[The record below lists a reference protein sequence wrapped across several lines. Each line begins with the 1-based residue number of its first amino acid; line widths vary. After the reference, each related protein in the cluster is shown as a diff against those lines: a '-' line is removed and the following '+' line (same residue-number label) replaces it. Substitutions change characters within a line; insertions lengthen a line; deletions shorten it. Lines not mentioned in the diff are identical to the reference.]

1 MQNSASKDDLIMLRI
16 LLWLLLFTLAVFTS
30 PSLRA
35 EQDVVVPIVAASEL
49 TNTQNKISRLQQT
62 IEQESLLLLQTK
74 GEQRAF
80 TEYRINDKSSEL
92 HDKIGQLIAAP
103 DADQQYLVALVQSQM
118 AFLEKVET
126 YLDDQIM
133 AMRLGVSQED
143 DSKIILAISQRE
155 FERDHYLKAQLT
167 TLQWAETLDMDVSI
181 QLQKLTEFMLERA
194 DQFDSLVHYT
204 QHKLQKSVAEASSA
218 GVDITPEQKANVVA
232 LKERLE
238 HSSSTLAVS
247 AAILETLG
255 QDVAQFKQT
264 LFSVSG
270 DITQDVLNFSVAS
283 NLLQGWAKVIKDQ
296 TINNGPSLTFKIVV
310 FLFIL
315 FVASLVAKIVTKII
329 AKTVRASKLQFSQLL
344 QEFFI
349 SLSSKVVFAVGL
361 LIALSQ
367 LGFELG
373 PLLAGFGIAGVII
386 GFALQDTLSNFAS
399 GMMILIYRPFDV
411 GDLINAANV
420 TGRVSHMS
428 LVSTT
433 IKTLDNQRLIVPNN
447 KIWGDTIN
455 NITAEHQRRVDMTF
469 GISYSDNVEHAE
481 TILKSIVEQHPK
493 VQAHPEPMVKLHTLG
508 ESSVDFIVRPWVTPD
523 DYWEVYWDITREVK
537 IRFDAEGISIPFPQ
551 RDVHIYQK

>member
-1 MQNSASKDDLIMLRI
+1 MLRI
-16 LLWLLLFTLAVFTS
+16 LLTLLLFTSAVFTTL
-30 PSLRA
+30 SLRA
-35 EQDVVVPIVAASEL
+35 EQDAVIPIVATSQL
-49 TNTQNKISRLQQT
+49 TDTQNQISRLQQT
-62 IEQESLLLLQTK
+62 IEQDTKLLFKAK
-74 GEQRAF
+74 GELRTF
-80 TEYRINDKSSEL
+80 TEYRIKNKSSEL
-92 HDKIGQLIAAP
+92 RDKIGQLIATP
-103 DADQQYLVALVQSQM
+103 DADQQYLVTLVQSQL
-118 AFLEKVET
+118 AFLENVSA
-126 YLDDQIM
+126 YLDAQIM
-133 AMRLGVSQED
+133 TMRLDLSLDD
-143 DSKIILAISQRE
+143 DSQKILAISQRE

-167 TLQWAETLDMDVSI
+167 TLQWAETLNIDVSV
-181 QLQKLTEFMLERA
+181 QKQKLTEFMLTRA

-204 QHKLQKSVAEASSA
+204 QDELQKAVAEAADA
-218 GVDITPEQKANVVA
+218 GADITSEQKADVVA

-238 HSSSTLAVS
+238 QSSSSLAVS
-247 AAILETLG
+247 AGILETLG
-255 QDVAQFKQT
+255 QNVAPFKQT

-283 NLLQGWAKVIKDQ
+283 NLLQGWGKVIKDQ
-296 TINNGPSLTFKIVV
+296 TINNGPSLTFKILV

-315 FVASLVAKIVTKII
+315 FAASLVAKIVTQII
-329 AKTVRASKLQFSQLL
+329 SKTVRASKLQFSQLL
-344 QEFFI
+344 QDFFI
-349 SLSSKVVFAVGL
+349 SLSSKIVFALGL

-493 VQAHPEPMVKLHTLG
+493 VQAHPEPIVKLHTLG
-508 ESSVDFIVRPWVTPD
+508 ESSVDFIVRPWVKPD
-523 DYWEVYWDITREVK
+523 DYWEVYWDITRAVK

>member
-1 MQNSASKDDLIMLRI
+1 MLRI
-16 LLWLLLFTLAVFTS
+16 LFTILFTLVVFMS
-30 PSLRA
+30 PTASA
-35 EQDVVVPIVAASEL
+35 EQDATAPIVTTSQL
-49 TNTQNKISRLQQT
+49 TDTQNKISRLQQT
-62 IEQESLLLLQTK
+62 IDQDTRLLFKAK
-74 GEQRAF
+74 GELRNF
-80 TEYRINDKSSEL
+80 TEYRIKNKSSEL
-92 HDKIGQLIAAP
+92 RDIIAQLIKTP
-103 DADQQYLVALVQSQM
+103 DENPQYLITLVQSQLD
-118 AFLEKVET
+118 FLNSVGS

-133 AMRLGVSQED
+133 LMRLDIKQGDE
-143 DSKIILAISQRE
+143 SKVVLAISQRE

-167 TLQWAETLDMDVSI
+167 SLQWAKTLNMDVSI
-181 QLQKLTEFMLERA
+181 QQQKLTDFMLKRA
-194 DQFDSLVHYT
+194 DHFDSLVHYT
-204 QHKLQKSVAEASSA
+204 QDELQKAVSEAESA
-218 GVDITPEQKANVVA
+218 GVDITAEQKAEVMA
-232 LKERLE
+232 LKERLDQ
-238 HSSSTLAVS
+238 SSSSLAVS
-247 AAILETLG
+247 AGMLETLG
-255 QDVAQFKQT
+255 QDVTAFKQT

-283 NLLQGWAKVIKDQ
+283 NLLQGWLNVIKDQ
-296 TINNGPSLTFKIVV
+296 TINNGPSLTFKILV
-310 FLFIL
+310 FVFIL
-315 FVASLVAKIVTKII
+315 FLASLVAKIVTKII
-329 AKTVRASKLQFSQLL
+329 SKTVKASKLQFSQLL
-344 QEFFI
+344 QDFFI
-349 SLSSKVVFAVGL
+349 SLSSKVVFALGL

-455 NITAEHQRRVDMTF
+455 NITAEHQRRVDMIF

-493 VQAHPEPMVKLHTLG
+493 VQEHPEPIVKLHTLG
-508 ESSVDFIVRPWVTPD
+508 ESSVDFVVRPWVNPD
-523 DYWEVYWDITREVK
+523 DYWEVYWDITRAVK

>member
-1 MQNSASKDDLIMLRI
+1 MVFMSPTAS
-16 LLWLLLFTLAVFTS
+16 
-30 PSLRA
+30 A
-35 EQDVVVPIVAASEL
+35 EQDATAPIVTTSQL
-49 TNTQNKISRLQQT
+49 TDTQNKISRLQQT
-62 IEQESLLLLQTK
+62 IDQDTRLLFKAK
-74 GEQRAF
+74 GELRNF
-80 TEYRINDKSSEL
+80 TEYRIKNKSSEL
-92 HDKIGQLIAAP
+92 RDIIAQLIKTP
-103 DADQQYLVALVQSQM
+103 DENPQYLITLVQSQLD
-118 AFLEKVET
+118 FLNSVGS

-133 AMRLGVSQED
+133 LMRLDIKQGDE
-143 DSKIILAISQRE
+143 SKVVLAISQRE

-167 TLQWAETLDMDVSI
+167 SLQWAKTLNMDVSI
-181 QLQKLTEFMLERA
+181 QQQKLTDFMLKRA
-194 DQFDSLVHYT
+194 DHFDSLVHYT
-204 QHKLQKSVAEASSA
+204 QDELQKAVSEAESA
-218 GVDITPEQKANVVA
+218 GADITAEQKAEVMA
-232 LKERLE
+232 LKERLDQ
-238 HSSSTLAVS
+238 SSSSLAVS
-247 AAILETLG
+247 AGMLETLG
-255 QDVAQFKQT
+255 QDVTAFKQT

-283 NLLQGWAKVIKDQ
+283 NLLQGWLNVIKDQ
-296 TINNGPSLTFKIVV
+296 TINNGPSLTFKILV
-310 FLFIL
+310 FVFIL
-315 FVASLVAKIVTKII
+315 FLASLVAKIVTKII
-329 AKTVRASKLQFSQLL
+329 SKTVKASKLQFSQLL
-344 QEFFI
+344 QDFFI
-349 SLSSKVVFAVGL
+349 SLSSKVVFALGL

-455 NITAEHQRRVDMTF
+455 NITAEHQRRVDMIF

-493 VQAHPEPMVKLHTLG
+493 VQEHPEPIVKLHTLG
-508 ESSVDFIVRPWVTPD
+508 ESSVDFVVRPWVNPD
-523 DYWEVYWDITREVK
+523 DYWEVYWDITRAVK

>member
-1 MQNSASKDDLIMLRI
+1 MLRI
-16 LLWLLLFTLAVFTS
+16 LLTLLLFTSAVFMT

-35 EQDVVVPIVAASEL
+35 EQDAVVPIVATSQL
-49 TNTQNKISRLQQT
+49 TDTQTQISRLQQT
-62 IEQESLLLLQTK
+62 IEQDTKLLFKAK
-74 GEQRAF
+74 GELRAF
-80 TEYRINDKSSEL
+80 TEYRIKNKSSEL
-92 HDKIGQLIAAP
+92 RDIIGQLIATP
-103 DADQQYLVALVQSQM
+103 DADQQYLVTLVQSQM
-118 AFLEKVET
+118 AFLENVSA
-126 YLDDQIM
+126 YLNDHIM
-133 AMRLGVSQED
+133 TMRLGLSQD
-143 DSKIILAISQRE
+143 DDNKSILAISQRE

-167 TLQWAETLDMDVSI
+167 TLQWAETLNIDVSV
-181 QLQKLTEFMLERA
+181 QKQKLTEFMLNRA

-204 QHKLQKSVAEASSA
+204 QDELQKAVAEAADA
-218 GVDITPEQKANVVA
+218 GADITSEQKADVVA

-238 HSSSTLAVS
+238 QSSSSLAVS
-247 AAILETLG
+247 AGILETLG
-255 QDVAQFKQT
+255 QNVAPFKQT

-283 NLLQGWAKVIKDQ
+283 NLLQGWGKVIKDQ
-296 TINNGPSLTFKIVV
+296 TINNGPSLTFKILV

-315 FVASLVAKIVTKII
+315 FAASLVAKIVTQII
-329 AKTVRASKLQFSQLL
+329 SKTVRASKLQFSQLL
-344 QEFFI
+344 QDFFI
-349 SLSSKVVFAVGL
+349 SLSSKLVFALGL

-493 VQAHPEPMVKLHTLG
+493 VQAHPEPIVKLHTLG
-508 ESSVDFIVRPWVTPD
+508 ESSVDFIVRPWVKPD
-523 DYWEVYWDITREVK
+523 DYWEVYWDITRAVK

>member
-1 MQNSASKDDLIMLRI
+1 MLRI
-16 LLWLLLFTLAVFTS
+16 LLTLLLFTSAVFTTQ
-30 PSLRA
+30 SLRA
-35 EQDVVVPIVAASEL
+35 EQDAVIPIVATSQL
-49 TNTQNKISRLQQT
+49 TDTQNQISRLQQT
-62 IEQESLLLLQTK
+62 IEQDTKLLFKAK
-74 GEQRAF
+74 GELRTF
-80 TEYRINDKSSEL
+80 TEYRIKNKSSEL
-92 HDKIGQLIAAP
+92 RDQIGQLIATP
-103 DADQQYLVALVQSQM
+103 DADQQYLVTLVQSQL
-118 AFLEKVET
+118 AFLENVSA
-126 YLDDQIM
+126 YLDAQVM
-133 AMRLGVSQED
+133 AMRLGISQGD
-143 DSKIILAISQRE
+143 DSKNILAISQRE

-167 TLQWAETLDMDVSI
+167 TLQWAETLNIDVSV
-181 QLQKLTEFMLERA
+181 QKQKLTEFMLTRA

-204 QHKLQKSVAEASSA
+204 QDELQKAVAEAADA
-218 GVDITPEQKANVVA
+218 GADITTEQKADVVA

-238 HSSSTLAVS
+238 QSSSSLAVS
-247 AAILETLG
+247 AGILETLG
-255 QDVAQFKQT
+255 QNVAPFKQT

-283 NLLQGWAKVIKDQ
+283 NLLQGWGKVIKDQ
-296 TINNGPSLTFKIVV
+296 TINNGPSLTFKILV

-315 FVASLVAKIVTKII
+315 FAASLVAKIVTQII
-329 AKTVRASKLQFSQLL
+329 SKTVRASKLQFSQLL
-344 QEFFI
+344 QDFFI
-349 SLSSKVVFAVGL
+349 SLSSKIVFALGL

-481 TILKSIVEQHPK
+481 TILKSIVEQHPE
-493 VQAHPEPMVKLHTLG
+493 VQAHPEPIVKLHTLG
-508 ESSVDFIVRPWVTPD
+508 ESSVDFIVRPWVKPD
-523 DYWEVYWDITREVK
+523 DYWEVYWDITRAVK

>member
-1 MQNSASKDDLIMLRI
+1 MLRI
-16 LLWLLLFTLAVFTS
+16 LLSLLFTLAMFTS

-35 EQDVVVPIVAASEL
+35 EQDVVVPIVAVSQL
-49 TNTQNKISRLQQT
+49 TNTQDKISRLQQT

-181 QLQKLTEFMLERA
+181 QRQKLTDFMLERA

>member
-1 MQNSASKDDLIMLRI
+1 MLRI
-16 LLWLLLFTLAVFTS
+16 LLTLLLFTSAVFTTQ
-30 PSLRA
+30 SLRA
-35 EQDVVVPIVAASEL
+35 EQDAVVPIVATSQL
-49 TNTQNKISRLQQT
+49 TDTQNQISRLQQT
-62 IEQESLLLLQTK
+62 IEQDTKLLFKAK
-74 GEQRAF
+74 GELRTF
-80 TEYRINDKSSEL
+80 TEYRIKNKSSEL
-92 HDKIGQLIAAP
+92 RDQIGQLIATP
-103 DADQQYLVALVQSQM
+103 DADQQYLVTLVQSQL
-118 AFLEKVET
+118 AFLENVSA
-126 YLDDQIM
+126 YLDAQVM
-133 AMRLGVSQED
+133 AMRLGISQGD
-143 DSKIILAISQRE
+143 DSKNILAISQRE

-167 TLQWAETLDMDVSI
+167 TLQWAETLNIDVSV
-181 QLQKLTEFMLERA
+181 QKQKLTEFMLTRA

-204 QHKLQKSVAEASSA
+204 QDELQKAVAEAADA
-218 GVDITPEQKANVVA
+218 GADITTEQKADVVA

-238 HSSSTLAVS
+238 QSSSSLAVS
-247 AAILETLG
+247 AGILETLG
-255 QDVAQFKQT
+255 QNVAPFKQT

-283 NLLQGWAKVIKDQ
+283 NLLQGWGKVIKDQ
-296 TINNGPSLTFKIVV
+296 TINNGPSLTFKILV

-315 FVASLVAKIVTKII
+315 FAASLVAKIVTQII
-329 AKTVRASKLQFSQLL
+329 SKTVRASKLQFSQLL
-344 QEFFI
+344 QDFFI
-349 SLSSKVVFAVGL
+349 SLSSKIVFALGL

-493 VQAHPEPMVKLHTLG
+493 VQAHPEPIVKLHTLG
-508 ESSVDFIVRPWVTPD
+508 ESSVDFIVRPWVKPD
-523 DYWEVYWDITREVK
+523 DYWEVYWDITRAVK

>member
-1 MQNSASKDDLIMLRI
+1 MLRI
-16 LLWLLLFTLAVFTS
+16 LLTLLLFTSAVFTTQ
-30 PSLRA
+30 SLRA
-35 EQDVVVPIVAASEL
+35 EQDAVIPIVATSQL
-49 TNTQNKISRLQQT
+49 TDTQNQISRLQQT
-62 IEQESLLLLQTK
+62 IEQDTKLLFKAK
-74 GEQRAF
+74 GELRTF
-80 TEYRINDKSSEL
+80 TEYRIKNKSSEL
-92 HDKIGQLIAAP
+92 RDQIGQLIATP
-103 DADQQYLVALVQSQM
+103 DADQQYLVTLVQSQL
-118 AFLEKVET
+118 AFLENVSA
-126 YLDDQIM
+126 YLDAQVM
-133 AMRLGVSQED
+133 AMRLGVSQGD
-143 DSKIILAISQRE
+143 DSKNILAISQRE

-167 TLQWAETLDMDVSI
+167 TLQWAETLNIDVSV
-181 QLQKLTEFMLERA
+181 QKQKLTEFMLTRA

-204 QHKLQKSVAEASSA
+204 QDELQKAVAEAADA
-218 GVDITPEQKANVVA
+218 GADITTEQKTDVVA

-238 HSSSTLAVS
+238 QSSSSLAVS
-247 AAILETLG
+247 AGILETLG
-255 QDVAQFKQT
+255 QNVAPFKQT

-283 NLLQGWAKVIKDQ
+283 NLLQGWGKVIKDQ
-296 TINNGPSLTFKIVV
+296 TINNGPSLTFKILV

-315 FVASLVAKIVTKII
+315 FAASLVAKIVTQII
-329 AKTVRASKLQFSQLL
+329 SKTVRASKLQFSQLL
-344 QEFFI
+344 QDFFI
-349 SLSSKVVFAVGL
+349 SLSSKIVFALGL

-493 VQAHPEPMVKLHTLG
+493 VQAHPEPIVKLHTLG
-508 ESSVDFIVRPWVTPD
+508 ESSVDFIVRPWVKPD
-523 DYWEVYWDITREVK
+523 DYWEVYWDITRAVK

>member
-1 MQNSASKDDLIMLRI
+1 MLRI
-16 LLWLLLFTLAVFTS
+16 LLSLLLFTLAMFTS

-35 EQDVVVPIVAASEL
+35 EQDVVVPIVAASPL
-49 TNTQNKISRLQQT
+49 TNTQDKINRLQQT

-92 HDKIGQLIAAP
+92 HEKIGKLIAAP

-181 QLQKLTEFMLERA
+181 QLQKLTGFMLERA
-194 DQFDSLVHYT
+194 DQFNSLVHYT

-218 GVDITPEQKANVVA
+218 GVDITTEQKANVVA

-238 HSSSTLAVS
+238 QSSSTLAVS

-296 TINNGPSLTFKIVV
+296 TINNGPSLTFKILV

-349 SLSSKVVFAVGL
+349 SLSSKMVFAVGL

>member
-1 MQNSASKDDLIMLRI
+1 MLRI
-16 LLWLLLFTLAVFTS
+16 IPTILLLMTTLLMVPSISAQDSAV
-30 PSLRA
+30 
-35 EQDVVVPIVAASEL
+35 ASETTSAVID
-49 TNTQNKISRLQQT
+49 TNTLNKMTLLQQT
-62 IEQESLLLLQTK
+62 IDHDTQLLSSAK
-74 GEQRAF
+74 GEMRTI
-80 TEYRINDKSSEL
+80 TEYRIKNKSSQLRDEI
-92 HDKIGQLIAAP
+92 DQLITSGT
-103 DADQQYLVALVQSQM
+103 ADHQYLIPLVQNQLV
-118 AFLEKVET
+118 FLRQVIT
-126 YLDDQIM
+126 YLDADLLLLNSK
-133 AMRLGVSQED
+133 LGSDD
-143 DSKIILAISQRE
+143 DSKVIVAMSNRE
-155 FERDHYLKAQLT
+155 FERDHYLKATLE
-167 TLQWAETLDMDVSI
+167 TLQWAETLAIDVTT
-181 QLQKLTEFMLERA
+181 QKQTFTDFMLQRA
-194 DQFDSLVHYT
+194 DQFDSLVNYT
-204 QHKLQKSVAEASSA
+204 QDELQKAVAEAAAA
-218 GVDITPEQKANVVA
+218 GADISTEQKAKVLA
-232 LKERLE
+232 LKERLGQN
-238 HSSSTLAVS
+238 SSSLAIS
-247 AAILETLG
+247 ASILESLG
-255 QDVAQFKQT
+255 QNVSQTKQT

-296 TINNGPSLTFKIVV
+296 TINNGPNLTFKILV

-315 FVASLVAKIVTKII
+315 FVTSLVAKIVTQII

-349 SLSSKVVFAVGL
+349 SLSSKVVYAVGL

-411 GDLINAANV
+411 GNLINAAGV

-469 GISYSDNVEHAE
+469 GISYSDNIEHAE

-493 VQAHPEPMVKLHTLG
+493 VHAQPEPIVKLHTLG
-508 ESSVDFIVRPWVTPD
+508 ESSVDFIVRPWVNPD
-523 DYWEVYWDITREVK
+523 DYWEVYWDITRAVK
-537 IRFDAEGISIPFPQ
+537 MRFDAEGISIPFPQ

>member
-1 MQNSASKDDLIMLRI
+1 MLRI
-16 LLWLLLFTLAVFTS
+16 LLTLLLFTSAVFMT

-35 EQDVVVPIVAASEL
+35 EQDAVVPIVATSQL
-49 TNTQNKISRLQQT
+49 TDTQTQISRLQQT
-62 IEQESLLLLQTK
+62 IEQDTKLLFKAK
-74 GEQRAF
+74 GELRAF
-80 TEYRINDKSSEL
+80 TEYRIKNKSSEL
-92 HDKIGQLIAAP
+92 RDIIGQLIATP
-103 DADQQYLVALVQSQM
+103 DADQQYLVTLVQSQM
-118 AFLEKVET
+118 AFLENVSA
-126 YLDDQIM
+126 YLNDHIM
-133 AMRLGVSQED
+133 TMRLGLSQD
-143 DSKIILAISQRE
+143 DDNKSILAISQRE

-167 TLQWAETLDMDVSI
+167 TLQWAETLNIDVSV
-181 QLQKLTEFMLERA
+181 QKQKLTEFMLNRA

-204 QHKLQKSVAEASSA
+204 QDELQKAVAEAADA
-218 GVDITPEQKANVVA
+218 GADITSEQKADVVA

-238 HSSSTLAVS
+238 QSSASLAVS
-247 AAILETLG
+247 AGILETLG
-255 QDVAQFKQT
+255 QNVAPFKQT

-283 NLLQGWAKVIKDQ
+283 NLLQGWGKVIKDQ
-296 TINNGPSLTFKIVV
+296 TINNGPSLTFKILV

-315 FVASLVAKIVTKII
+315 FAASLVAKIVTQII
-329 AKTVRASKLQFSQLL
+329 SKTVRASKLQFSQLL
-344 QEFFI
+344 QDFFI
-349 SLSSKVVFAVGL
+349 SLSSKLVFALGL

-493 VQAHPEPMVKLHTLG
+493 VQTHPEPIVKLHTLG
-508 ESSVDFIVRPWVTPD
+508 ESSVDFIVRPWVKPD
-523 DYWEVYWDITREVK
+523 DYWEVYWDITRAVK

>member
-1 MQNSASKDDLIMLRI
+1 MLRI
-16 LLWLLLFTLAVFTS
+16 LLTLLLFTSAVFTTQ
-30 PSLRA
+30 SLRA
-35 EQDVVVPIVAASEL
+35 EQDAVVPIVATSQL
-49 TNTQNKISRLQQT
+49 TDTQNQISRLQQT
-62 IEQESLLLLQTK
+62 IEQDTKLLFKAK
-74 GEQRAF
+74 GELRTF
-80 TEYRINDKSSEL
+80 TEYRIKNKSSEL
-92 HDKIGQLIAAP
+92 RDQIGQLIATP
-103 DADQQYLVALVQSQM
+103 DADQQYLVALVQSQL
-118 AFLEKVET
+118 AFLENVSA
-126 YLDDQIM
+126 YLDAQVM
-133 AMRLGVSQED
+133 AMRLGISQGD
-143 DSKIILAISQRE
+143 DSKNILAISQRE

-167 TLQWAETLDMDVSI
+167 TLQWAETLNIDVSV
-181 QLQKLTEFMLERA
+181 QKQKLTEFMLTRA

-204 QHKLQKSVAEASSA
+204 QDELQKAVAEAADA
-218 GVDITPEQKANVVA
+218 GADITTEQKADVVA

-238 HSSSTLAVS
+238 QSSSSLAVS
-247 AAILETLG
+247 AGILETLG
-255 QDVAQFKQT
+255 QNVAPFKQT

-283 NLLQGWAKVIKDQ
+283 NLLQGWGKVIKDQ
-296 TINNGPSLTFKIVV
+296 TINNGPSLTFKILV

-315 FVASLVAKIVTKII
+315 FAASLVAKIVTQII
-329 AKTVRASKLQFSQLL
+329 SKTVRASKLQFSQLL
-344 QEFFI
+344 QDFFI
-349 SLSSKVVFAVGL
+349 SLSSKIVFALGL

-493 VQAHPEPMVKLHTLG
+493 VQAHPEPIVKLHTLG
-508 ESSVDFIVRPWVTPD
+508 ESSVDFIVRPWVKPD
-523 DYWEVYWDITREVK
+523 DYWEVYWDITRAVK

>member
-1 MQNSASKDDLIMLRI
+1 MLRI
-16 LLWLLLFTLAVFTS
+16 LLTLLLFTSAVFMT

-35 EQDVVVPIVAASEL
+35 EQDAVVPIVATSQL
-49 TNTQNKISRLQQT
+49 TNTQTQISRLQQT
-62 IEQESLLLLQTK
+62 IEQDTKLLFKAK
-74 GEQRAF
+74 GELRAF
-80 TEYRINDKSSEL
+80 TEYRIKNKSSEL
-92 HDKIGQLIAAP
+92 RDIIGQLIATP
-103 DADQQYLVALVQSQM
+103 DADQQYLVTLVQSQM
-118 AFLEKVET
+118 AFLENVSA
-126 YLDDQIM
+126 YLNDHIM
-133 AMRLGVSQED
+133 TMRLGLSQD
-143 DSKIILAISQRE
+143 DDNKSILAVSQRE

-167 TLQWAETLDMDVSI
+167 TLQWAETLNIDVSV
-181 QLQKLTEFMLERA
+181 QKQKLTEFMLNRA

-204 QHKLQKSVAEASSA
+204 QDELQKAVAEAADA
-218 GVDITPEQKANVVA
+218 GADITSEQKADVVA

-238 HSSSTLAVS
+238 QSSASLAVS
-247 AAILETLG
+247 AGILETLG
-255 QDVAQFKQT
+255 QNVAPFKQT

-283 NLLQGWAKVIKDQ
+283 NLLQGWGKVIKDQ
-296 TINNGPSLTFKIVV
+296 TINNGPSLTFKILV

-315 FVASLVAKIVTKII
+315 FAASLVAKIVTQII
-329 AKTVRASKLQFSQLL
+329 SKTVRASKLQFSQLL
-344 QEFFI
+344 QDFFI
-349 SLSSKVVFAVGL
+349 SLSSKLVFALGL

-455 NITAEHQRRVDMTF
+455 NITAEHQRRIDMTF

-493 VQAHPEPMVKLHTLG
+493 VQTHPEPIVKLHTLG
-508 ESSVDFIVRPWVTPD
+508 ESSVDFIVRPWVKPD
-523 DYWEVYWDITREVK
+523 DYWEVYWDITRAVK

>member
-1 MQNSASKDDLIMLRI
+1 MLRI
-16 LLWLLLFTLAVFTS
+16 LLSLLLFTLAMFTS

-35 EQDVVVPIVAASEL
+35 EQDVVVPIVAASPL
-49 TNTQNKISRLQQT
+49 TNTQDKINRLQQT

-92 HDKIGQLIAAP
+92 HEKIGQLIAAP

-181 QLQKLTEFMLERA
+181 QRQKLTDFMLERA

-296 TINNGPSLTFKIVV
+296 TINNGPSLTFKILV

>member
-1 MQNSASKDDLIMLRI
+1 MLRM
-16 LLWLLLFTLAVFTS
+16 LPA
-30 PSLRA
+30 
-35 EQDVVVPIVAASEL
+35 
-49 TNTQNKISRLQQT
+49 
-62 IEQESLLLLQTK
+62 LLLLMTTLLMVPSLSAQEIPAAVPETTSGNIDTPTLDKITLLQHTIDHDTKRLSAAK
-74 GEQRAF
+74 GEMR
-80 TEYRINDKSSEL
+80 TIIEYRIKNKSSQLRDEI
-92 HDKIGQLIAAP
+92 DQLITSGTTEP
-103 DADQQYLVALVQSQM
+103 QYLIPLVQNQLVFLGQVINYLDADLALLSS
-118 AFLEKVET
+118 K
-126 YLDDQIM
+126 
-133 AMRLGVSQED
+133 LGTSD
-143 DSKIILAISQRE
+143 DSKIVSAMSNRE
-155 FERDHYLKAQLT
+155 FERDHYLKATLD
-167 TLQWAETLDMDVSI
+167 TLQWAETLGIDVAT
-181 QLQKLTEFMLERA
+181 QKQTFTDFMLQRA
-194 DQFDSLVHYT
+194 DQFDSLVNYT
-204 QHKLQKSVAEASSA
+204 QDELQKAVAEAAKAGADISA
-218 GVDITPEQKANVVA
+218 EQKANVLA
-232 LKERLE
+232 LKERLGQN
-238 HSSSTLAVS
+238 SSSLAIS
-247 AAILETLG
+247 ATILESLG
-255 QDVAQFKQT
+255 QNVSQIKQT

-296 TINNGPSLTFKIVV
+296 TINNGPNLTFKILV

-315 FVASLVAKIVTKII
+315 FVTSLVAKVVTQIM

-349 SLSSKVVFAVGL
+349 SLSSKVVYALGL

-411 GDLINAANV
+411 GNLINAAGV

-469 GISYSDNVEHAE
+469 GISYSDNIEHAE

-493 VQAHPEPMVKLHTLG
+493 VHPQPEPIVKLHTLG
-508 ESSVDFIVRPWVTPD
+508 ESSVDFIVRPWVKPD
-523 DYWEVYWDITREVK
+523 DYWEVYWDITRAVK
-537 IRFDAEGISIPFPQ
+537 MRFDAEGISIPFPQ

>member
-1 MQNSASKDDLIMLRI
+1 MLRI
-16 LLWLLLFTLAVFTS
+16 LFTILFTLVVFMS
-30 PSLRA
+30 PTASA
-35 EQDVVVPIVAASEL
+35 EQDATAPIVTTSQL
-49 TNTQNKISRLQQT
+49 TDTQNKISRLQQT
-62 IEQESLLLLQTK
+62 IDQDTRLLFKAK
-74 GEQRAF
+74 GELRNF
-80 TEYRINDKSSEL
+80 TEYRIKNKSSEL
-92 HDKIGQLIAAP
+92 RDIIAQLIKTP
-103 DADQQYLVALVQSQM
+103 DENPQYLITLVQSQLD
-118 AFLEKVET
+118 FLNSVGS

-133 AMRLGVSQED
+133 LMRLDIKQGDE
-143 DSKIILAISQRE
+143 SKVVLAISQRE

-167 TLQWAETLDMDVSI
+167 SLQWAKTLNMDVSI
-181 QLQKLTEFMLERA
+181 QQQKLTDFMLKRA
-194 DQFDSLVHYT
+194 DHFDSLVHYT
-204 QHKLQKSVAEASSA
+204 QDELQKAVSEAESA
-218 GVDITPEQKANVVA
+218 GADITAEQKAEVMA
-232 LKERLE
+232 LKERLDQ
-238 HSSSTLAVS
+238 SSSSLAVS
-247 AAILETLG
+247 AGMLETLG
-255 QDVAQFKQT
+255 QDVTVFKQT

-283 NLLQGWAKVIKDQ
+283 NLLQGWLNVIKDQ
-296 TINNGPSLTFKIVV
+296 TINNGPSLTFKILV
-310 FLFIL
+310 FVFIL
-315 FVASLVAKIVTKII
+315 FLASLVAKIVTKII
-329 AKTVRASKLQFSQLL
+329 SKTVKASKLQFSQLL
-344 QEFFI
+344 QDFFI
-349 SLSSKVVFAVGL
+349 SLSSKVVFALGL

-455 NITAEHQRRVDMTF
+455 NITAEHQRRVDMIF

-493 VQAHPEPMVKLHTLG
+493 VQEHPEPIVKLHTLG
-508 ESSVDFIVRPWVTPD
+508 ESSVDFVVRPWVNPD
-523 DYWEVYWDITREVK
+523 DYWEVYWDITRAVK

>member
-1 MQNSASKDDLIMLRI
+1 MLRI
-16 LLWLLLFTLAVFTS
+16 LLTLLLFTSAVFMT

-35 EQDVVVPIVAASEL
+35 EQDAVVPIVATSQL
-49 TNTQNKISRLQQT
+49 TNTQTQISRLQQT
-62 IEQESLLLLQTK
+62 IEQDTKLLFKAK
-74 GEQRAF
+74 GELRAF
-80 TEYRINDKSSEL
+80 TEYRIKNKSSEL
-92 HDKIGQLIAAP
+92 RDIIGQLIATP
-103 DADQQYLVALVQSQM
+103 DADQQYLVTLVQSQM
-118 AFLEKVET
+118 AFLENVST
-126 YLDDQIM
+126 YLNDHIM
-133 AMRLGVSQED
+133 TMRLGLSQD
-143 DSKIILAISQRE
+143 DDNKSILAISQRE

-167 TLQWAETLDMDVSI
+167 TLQWAETLNIDVSV
-181 QLQKLTEFMLERA
+181 QKQKLTEFMLNRA

-204 QHKLQKSVAEASSA
+204 QDELQKAVAEAADA
-218 GVDITPEQKANVVA
+218 GADITSEQKADVVA

-238 HSSSTLAVS
+238 QSSASLAVS
-247 AAILETLG
+247 ASILETLG
-255 QDVAQFKQT
+255 QNVAPFKQT

-283 NLLQGWAKVIKDQ
+283 NLLQGWGKVIKDQ
-296 TINNGPSLTFKIVV
+296 TINNGPSLTFKILV

-315 FVASLVAKIVTKII
+315 FAASLVAKIVTQII
-329 AKTVRASKLQFSQLL
+329 SKTVRASKLQFSQLL
-344 QEFFI
+344 QDFFI
-349 SLSSKVVFAVGL
+349 SLSSKLVFALGL

-493 VQAHPEPMVKLHTLG
+493 VQTHPEPIVKLHTLG
-508 ESSVDFIVRPWVTPD
+508 ESSVDFIVRPWVKPD
-523 DYWEVYWDITREVK
+523 DYWEVYWDITRAVK

>member
-1 MQNSASKDDLIMLRI
+1 MLRI
-16 LLWLLLFTLAVFTS
+16 LLTLLLFTSAVFMT

-35 EQDVVVPIVAASEL
+35 EQDAVVPIVATSQL
-49 TNTQNKISRLQQT
+49 TDTQTQISRLQQT
-62 IEQESLLLLQTK
+62 IEQDTKLLFKAK
-74 GEQRAF
+74 GELRAF
-80 TEYRINDKSSEL
+80 TEYRIKNKSSEL
-92 HDKIGQLIAAP
+92 RDIIGQLIATP
-103 DADQQYLVALVQSQM
+103 DADQQDLVTLVQSQM
-118 AFLEKVET
+118 AFLENVSA
-126 YLDDQIM
+126 YLNDHIM
-133 AMRLGVSQED
+133 TMRLGLSQD
-143 DSKIILAISQRE
+143 DDNKSILAISQRE

-167 TLQWAETLDMDVSI
+167 TLQWAETLNIDVSI
-181 QLQKLTEFMLERA
+181 QKQKLTEFMLNRA

-204 QHKLQKSVAEASSA
+204 QDELQKAVAEAADA
-218 GVDITPEQKANVVA
+218 GADITSEQKADVVA

-238 HSSSTLAVS
+238 QSSASLAVS
-247 AAILETLG
+247 AGILETLG
-255 QDVAQFKQT
+255 QNVAPFKQT

-283 NLLQGWAKVIKDQ
+283 NLLQGWGKVIKDQ
-296 TINNGPSLTFKIVV
+296 TINNGPSLTFKILV

-315 FVASLVAKIVTKII
+315 FAASLVAKIVTQII
-329 AKTVRASKLQFSQLL
+329 SKTVRASKLQFSQLL
-344 QEFFI
+344 QDFFI
-349 SLSSKVVFAVGL
+349 SLSSKLVFALGL

-493 VQAHPEPMVKLHTLG
+493 VQTHPEPIVKLHTLG
-508 ESSVDFIVRPWVTPD
+508 ESSVDFIVRPWVKPD
-523 DYWEVYWDITREVK
+523 DYWEVYWDITRAVK

>member
-1 MQNSASKDDLIMLRI
+1 MLRI
-16 LLWLLLFTLAVFTS
+16 LFTILFTLVVFMS
-30 PSLRA
+30 PTASA
-35 EQDVVVPIVAASEL
+35 EQDATAPIVTTSQL
-49 TNTQNKISRLQQT
+49 TDTQNKISRLQQT
-62 IEQESLLLLQTK
+62 IDQDTLLLFKAK
-74 GEQRAF
+74 GELRNF
-80 TEYRINDKSSEL
+80 TEYRIKNKSSEL
-92 HDKIGQLIAAP
+92 RDIIAQLIKTP
-103 DADQQYLVALVQSQM
+103 DENPQYLITLVQSQLD
-118 AFLEKVET
+118 FLNSVGS

-133 AMRLGVSQED
+133 LMRLDIKQGDE
-143 DSKIILAISQRE
+143 SKVVLAISQRE

-167 TLQWAETLDMDVSI
+167 SLQWAKTLNMDVSI
-181 QLQKLTEFMLERA
+181 QQQKLTEFMLKRA
-194 DQFDSLVHYT
+194 DHFDSLVHYT
-204 QHKLQKSVAEASSA
+204 QDELQKAVSEAESA
-218 GVDITPEQKANVVA
+218 GADITAEQKAEVMA
-232 LKERLE
+232 LKERLDQ
-238 HSSSTLAVS
+238 SSSSLAVS
-247 AAILETLG
+247 AGMLETLG
-255 QDVAQFKQT
+255 QDVTVFKQT

-283 NLLQGWAKVIKDQ
+283 NLLQGWLNVIKDQ
-296 TINNGPSLTFKIVV
+296 TINNGPSLTFKILV
-310 FLFIL
+310 FVFIL
-315 FVASLVAKIVTKII
+315 FLASLVAKIVTKII
-329 AKTVRASKLQFSQLL
+329 SKTVKASKLQFSQLL
-344 QEFFI
+344 QDFFI
-349 SLSSKVVFAVGL
+349 SLSSKVVFALGL

-455 NITAEHQRRVDMTF
+455 NITAEHQRRVDMIF

-493 VQAHPEPMVKLHTLG
+493 VQEHPEPIVKLHTLG
-508 ESSVDFIVRPWVTPD
+508 ESSVDFVVRPWVNPD
-523 DYWEVYWDITREVK
+523 DYWEVYWDITRAVK

>member
-1 MQNSASKDDLIMLRI
+1 MLRI
-16 LLWLLLFTLAVFTS
+16 LLTLLLFTSAVFTTL
-30 PSLRA
+30 SLRA
-35 EQDVVVPIVAASEL
+35 EQDAVIPIVATSQL
-49 TNTQNKISRLQQT
+49 TDTQNQISRLQQT
-62 IEQESLLLLQTK
+62 IEQDTKLLFKAK
-74 GEQRAF
+74 GELRTF
-80 TEYRINDKSSEL
+80 TEYRIKNKSSEL
-92 HDKIGQLIAAP
+92 RDKIGQLIATP
-103 DADQQYLVALVQSQM
+103 DADQQYLVTLVQSQL
-118 AFLEKVET
+118 AFLENVSA
-126 YLDDQIM
+126 YLDAQIM
-133 AMRLGVSQED
+133 TMRLDLSLDD
-143 DSKIILAISQRE
+143 DSQKILAISQRE

-167 TLQWAETLDMDVSI
+167 TLQWAETLNIDVSV
-181 QLQKLTEFMLERA
+181 QKQKLTEFMLNRA

-204 QHKLQKSVAEASSA
+204 QDELQKAVAEAADA
-218 GVDITPEQKANVVA
+218 GADITSEQKADVVA

-238 HSSSTLAVS
+238 QSSSSLAVS
-247 AAILETLG
+247 AGILETLG
-255 QDVAQFKQT
+255 QNVAPFKQT

-283 NLLQGWAKVIKDQ
+283 NLLQGWGKVIKDQ
-296 TINNGPSLTFKIVV
+296 TINNGPSLTFKILV

-315 FVASLVAKIVTKII
+315 FAASLVAKIVTQII
-329 AKTVRASKLQFSQLL
+329 SKTVRASKLQFSQLL
-344 QEFFI
+344 QDFFI
-349 SLSSKVVFAVGL
+349 SLSSKIVFALGL

-493 VQAHPEPMVKLHTLG
+493 VQAHPEPIVKLHTLG
-508 ESSVDFIVRPWVTPD
+508 ESSVDFIVRPWVKPD
-523 DYWEVYWDITREVK
+523 DYWEVYWDITRAVK

>member
-1 MQNSASKDDLIMLRI
+1 MLRI
-16 LLWLLLFTLAVFTS
+16 LFTILFTLVVFMS
-30 PSLRA
+30 PTASA
-35 EQDVVVPIVAASEL
+35 EQDATAPIVTTSQL
-49 TNTQNKISRLQQT
+49 TDTQNKISRLQQT
-62 IEQESLLLLQTK
+62 IDQDTRLLFKAK
-74 GEQRAF
+74 GELRNF
-80 TEYRINDKSSEL
+80 TEYRIKNKSSEL
-92 HDKIGQLIAAP
+92 RDIIAQLIKTP
-103 DADQQYLVALVQSQM
+103 DENPQYLITLVQSQLD
-118 AFLEKVET
+118 FLNSVGS

-133 AMRLGVSQED
+133 LMRLDIKQGDE
-143 DSKIILAISQRE
+143 SKVVLAISQRE

-167 TLQWAETLDMDVSI
+167 SLQWAKTLNMDVSI
-181 QLQKLTEFMLERA
+181 QQQKLTDFMLKRA
-194 DQFDSLVHYT
+194 DHFDSLVHYT
-204 QHKLQKSVAEASSA
+204 QDELQKAVSEAESA
-218 GVDITPEQKANVVA
+218 GADITAEQKAEVMA
-232 LKERLE
+232 LKERLDQ
-238 HSSSTLAVS
+238 SSSSLAVS
-247 AAILETLG
+247 AGMLETLG
-255 QDVAQFKQT
+255 QDVTAFKQT

-283 NLLQGWAKVIKDQ
+283 NLLQGWLNVIKDQ
-296 TINNGPSLTFKIVV
+296 TINNGPSLTFKILV
-310 FLFIL
+310 FVFIL
-315 FVASLVAKIVTKII
+315 FLASLVAKIVTKII
-329 AKTVRASKLQFSQLL
+329 SKTVKASKLQFSQLL
-344 QEFFI
+344 QDFFI
-349 SLSSKVVFAVGL
+349 SLSSKVVFALGL

-455 NITAEHQRRVDMTF
+455 NITAEHQRRVDMIF

-493 VQAHPEPMVKLHTLG
+493 VQEHPEPIVKLHTLG
-508 ESSVDFIVRPWVTPD
+508 ESSVDFVVRPWVNPD
-523 DYWEVYWDITREVK
+523 DYWEVYWDITRAVK